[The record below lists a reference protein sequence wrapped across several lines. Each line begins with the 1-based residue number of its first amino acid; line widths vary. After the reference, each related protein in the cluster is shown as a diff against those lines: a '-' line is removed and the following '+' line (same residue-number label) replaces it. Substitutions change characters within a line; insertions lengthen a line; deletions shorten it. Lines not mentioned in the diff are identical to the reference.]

1 MENTSKNLFEN
12 FAETQKQVMENMSNA
27 TQQMAKSFMNTEMNS
42 DFFKKWYDSQMAFF
56 NQNNPTEGNP
66 ANMFNNWMNSQMN
79 MGNDYVNNMQSNM
92 KNMMG
97 NMGVNPDMMGS
108 YNNWMN
114 TMNSTMQN
122 MMKDMNGSSDAK
134 SAMTGMFNNAEMMM
148 KMYELWMPMVKM
160 VNDKTYTPEA
170 FKSMFNP
177 SLFKD
182 MMDKALNMQPDFAK
196 NMMDMNSIRGMFTNM
211 MDMNKGNADQM
222 RNMFANINPMNAGSF
237 NNMNEQYSKMWNMM
251 NEAAAPMMKMMGNSS
266 TSNSMNTANDMMNE
280 LNLFMMKNTQVQ
292 YATYNAGVEAMNE
305 FAENVYT
312 KMKNGDDMS
321 NFMNVYSEWLNTNDK
336 HLTQLFATAEYSKMQ
351 AELNTF
357 GMKLKQN
364 MNAQMEKAMQNVP
377 VVPRSEMDELYKT
390 VYELRKRVNMLEKQL
405 DAETATEETV
415 EVKAPAAK
423 KAAKNA

>member
-1 MENTSKNLFEN
+1 MENTAKNPFEN
-12 FAETQKQVMENMSNA
+12 FAEAQKQVMENMSNA

-182 MMDKALNMQPDFAK
+182 MMDKTLNMQPDFAK
-196 NMMDMNSIRGMFTNM
+196 NMMDMNHIRGMFTNM
-211 MDMNKGNADQM
+211 MDMNKGNMDQM
-222 RNMFANINPMNAGSF
+222 RNMFTNINPMSAGSF
-237 NNMNEQYSKMWNMM
+237 TNMNEQYSKMWNMM

-266 TSNSMNTANDMMNE
+266 TSNSMNVANDMMNE
-280 LNLFMMKNTQVQ
+280 FNLFMMKNTQVQ

-321 NFMNVYSEWLNTNDK
+321 NFMNVYSEWLATNDK

-357 GMKLKQN
+357 SMKLKQN
-364 MNAQMEKAMQNVP
+364 MNAQMEKSMQNVP

-405 DAETATEETV
+405 DAETSTEETV

>member
-1 MENTSKNLFEN
+1 MENTSKNLFET

-56 NQNNPTEGNP
+56 NQNNTTEGNP
-66 ANMFNNWMNSQMN
+66 ANLFNNWMNSQMN

-97 NMGVNPDMMGS
+97 NMGVNPDMMTS

-114 TMNSTMQN
+114 TMNTTMQN
-122 MMKDMNGSSDAK
+122 MMKNMNGSSDAK

-170 FKSMFNP
+170 FKNMFNP
-177 SLFKD
+177 SLFKE

-196 NMMDMNSIRGMFTNM
+196 NIMDMNHIRGMFTNM
-211 MDMNKGNADQM
+211 MDMGKGNADQM
-222 RNMFANINPMNAGSF
+222 RNMFANMNPMNAGSF

-251 NEAAAPMMKMMGNSS
+251 NEAAAPMMKMMGNSAM
-266 TSNSMNTANDMMNE
+266 SNNMNMANEMMNE
-280 LNLFMMKNTQVQ
+280 FNLFMMKNTQVQ
-292 YATYNAGVEAMNE
+292 YATYNSGIEAMNE

-312 KMKNGDDMS
+312 KMKNGEDMS

-336 HLTQLFATAEYSKMQ
+336 HLTQLFATPEYSKMQ

-405 DAETATEETV
+405 DAETEETV